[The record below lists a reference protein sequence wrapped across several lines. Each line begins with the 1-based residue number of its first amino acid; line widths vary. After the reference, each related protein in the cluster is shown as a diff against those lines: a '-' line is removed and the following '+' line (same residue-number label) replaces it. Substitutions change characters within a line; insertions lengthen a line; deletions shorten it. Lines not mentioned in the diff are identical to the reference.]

1 LRSLS
6 IYDADAPNTCTAEEL
21 DDVLKAV
28 PLKSPPGT
36 DETFTCR
43 VWLQTAVKKLHDLKI
58 IQCLDSKALVEELKE
73 LADVN
78 NQASLGGLGF
88 TLHKSRVC
96 VGPE

>member
-1 LRSLS
+1 
-6 IYDADAPNTCTAEEL
+6 
-21 DDVLKAV
+21 V
-28 PLKSPPGT
+28 PLESPPET

-43 VWLQTAVKKLHDLKI
+43 VWLETAVKKLHDLKI
-58 IQCLDSKALVEELKE
+58 INCLDPKALVEELKE

-96 VGPE
+96 MGPE